1 MYICITTTVLTFNRL
16 KFENRM
22 KTITFDGRIGASGAE
37 VRTTKGGKPYVRFS
51 VANNS
56 FANGAEKTEWFDI
69 TSYDEY
75 VINNRVKYLTKGTYV
90 IITGTPNVEVNV
102 RDGKVWLNQYV
113 TATTIDTPSFKKK
126 EDDGASATA
135 NTTGSATNEGVS
147 VFTGGTASTVLAP
160 KPEVAPQPAYAAQAG
175 AYQAA
180 SQPEVSAYGS
190 SQSASP
196 YGAEDPDDLPF

>member
-1 MYICITTTVLTFNRL
+1 
-16 KFENRM
+16 M

-75 VINNRVKYLTKGTYV
+75 VINNRTKYLTKGTYV
-90 IITGTPNVEVNV
+90 IITGTPNTEVNV

-113 TATTIDTPSFKKK
+113 TATSIDTPSFKKK
-126 EDDGASATA
+126 DEEGGTVAESVATP
-135 NTTGSATNEGVS
+135 ATS
-147 VFTGGTASTVLAP
+147 TFTGGTESQRFVQT
-160 KPEVAPQPAYAAQAG
+160 PEPAPAYA
-175 AYQAA
+175 
-180 SQPEVSAYGS
+180 SRT
-190 SQSASP
+190 ASP
-196 YGAEDPDDLPF
+196 SDYNATYTPSVGSVASSNDESDLPF

>member
-1 MYICITTTVLTFNRL
+1 
-16 KFENRM
+16 M

-75 VINNRVKYLTKGTYV
+75 IINNRVKYLTKGTYV

-126 EDDGASATA
+126 EDDGSVGSSAPD
-135 NTTGSATNEGVS
+135 ATPNVS
-147 VFTGGTASTVLAP
+147 TFTGGTATTVLTP
-160 KPEVAPQPAYAAQAG
+160 KPEVEPAYAPAG
-175 AYQAA
+175 GSYQSQVAA
-180 SQPEVSAYGS
+180 PQTPNVNAYGS
-190 SQSASP
+190 MQESSGS
-196 YGAEDPDDLPF
+196 YDNPDDLPF